1 MSIRRMA
8 AISAIAVMTFAAC
21 SGGGSSAAPS
31 EAASAAAP
39 SAEASAAESA
49 AASEG
54 TAACKVG
61 VSWNNFKEERWAKW
75 DEPSIKEVVEA
86 AGGSYV
92 GTDAGSSVEKQATD
106 VEQLITDGANVII
119 ILAQDGT
126 AIQPTVQAAVDQGIP
141 VIAYDRLIENDKA
154 FYITFDNP
162 LVGQLMAE
170 EIVKVVPA
178 GNYVIIKGNSADANS
193 DFLRS
198 GIEKVI
204 GAAVTS
210 GDIKIV
216 GEDYTDNWDAAIA
229 QTTMEQFLTAEN
241 NEIDAAVVLNDGM
254 AGGVVAAL
262 KGQGLDG
269 KVPVTGQDADKAALN
284 RVALGTQLVSVGK
297 DARILGAA
305 AGKAAVEL
313 CAGTALADVTGAVQF
328 ETPVE
333 KISMSSIFLR
343 PEPITKANLQTA
355 VDNGWV
361 TLEDLCKDVPAGSV
375 PPC

>member
-31 EAASAAAP
+31 EAASVAP
-39 SAEASAAESA
+39 SVAPSAAESA

-75 DEPSIKEVVEA
+75 DEPAIKEVVEA

-92 GTDAGSSVEKQATD
+92 GTDAGSSAEKQATD

-126 AIQPTVQAAVDQGIP
+126 AIQPTVQSAVDQGIP
-141 VIAYDRLIENDKA
+141 VIAYDRLIENADA
-154 FYITFDNP
+154 AYVTFDNP

-170 EIVKVVPA
+170 EIVKVVPE

-198 GIEKVI
+198 GIERVI
-204 GAAVTS
+204 GDSVAS
-210 GDIKIV
+210 GAIKIV

-229 QTTMEQFLTAEN
+229 QTTMEQYLTAEN
-241 NEIDAAVVLNDGM
+241 NDIDAAIVLNDGM

-297 DARILGAA
+297 DARLLGAA
-305 AGKAAVEL
+305 AGEMAVQL
-313 CAGTALADVTGAVQF
+313 CGGTALADLEGAVQF
-328 ETPVE
+328 ETPQQ
-333 KISMSSIFLR
+333 KIMMSSVFLQ
-343 PEPITKANLQTA
+343 PEPITKANLQKA
-355 VDNGWV
+355 IDNGWV
-361 TLEDLCKDVPAGSV
+361 TQEELCKDVPAGSV

>member
-1 MSIRRMA
+1 MLKSR
-8 AISAIAVMTFAAC
+8 VLVL
-21 SGGGSSAAPS
+21 
-31 EAASAAAP
+31 AASAMIVAAACNSGSGASVAP
-39 SAEASAAESA
+39 SGGSAA
-49 AASEG
+49 G
-54 TAACKVG
+54 CKVG

-92 GTDAGSSVEKQATD
+92 GTDAGSSAEKQATD
-106 VEQLITDGANVII
+106 VEQLITDGAKVII

-126 AIQPTVQAAVDQGIP
+126 AIQPTVKAAVDQGIP
-141 VIAYDRLIENDKA
+141 VIAYDRLIENEKA

-170 EIVKVVPA
+170 EMIKVVPK

-204 GAAVTS
+204 GASVAS

-229 QTTMEQFLTAEN
+229 QTTMEQYLTAEDN
-241 NEIDAAVVLNDGM
+241 KIDAALVLNDGM

-297 DARILGAA
+297 DARLLGAE
-305 AGKAAVEL
+305 AGKVAVQL
-313 CAGTALADVTGAVQF
+313 CAGTALADVEGAVQF
-328 ETPVE
+328 ETPE
-333 KISMSSIFLR
+333 SKIKMSSVFLS
-343 PEPITKANLQTA
+343 PEPITQANLQDA
-355 VDNGWV
+355 IDNEWV
-361 TLEDLCKDVPAGSV
+361 TKEELCKDVPAGSV

>member
-1 MSIRRMA
+1 MHIRRLAAVIGAA
-8 AISAIAVMTFAAC
+8 AIVFAGCSSTASPAA
-21 SGGGSSAAPS
+21 SGGGAGGSQSAA
-31 EAASAAAP
+31 
-39 SAEASAAESA
+39 
-49 AASEG
+49 G
-54 TAACKVG
+54 CKVG

-75 DEPSIKEVVEA
+75 DEPNIKKVVEG

-92 GTDAGSSVEKQATD
+92 GTDAGSSAEKQATD
-106 VEQLITDGANVII
+106 VEQLITDGAKVII
-119 ILAQDGT
+119 ILAQDGK

-141 VIAYDRLIENDKA
+141 VIAYDRLIENEKA

-162 LVGQLMAE
+162 LVGELMAK
-170 EIVKVVPA
+170 EIVKVVPK

-204 GAAVTS
+204 GPLVTS

-229 QTTMEQFLTAEN
+229 QTTMEQFLTAEDN
-241 NEIDAAVVLNDGM
+241 KIDAAIVLNDGM

-297 DARILGAA
+297 DARLLGAA
-305 AGKAAVEL
+305 AGTAAVAL
-313 CAGTALADVTGAVQF
+313 CAGTPLADVAGAVQF
-328 ETPVE
+328 ETPE
-333 KISMSSIFLR
+333 KKIKMSSIFLQ
-343 PEPITKANLQTA
+343 PEPITKANLQKA
-355 VDNGWV
+355 IDNEWV
-361 TLEDLCKDVPAGSV
+361 TKEELCKDVPAGSV

>member
-1 MSIRRMA
+1 MSIRRVA
-8 AISAIAVMTFAAC
+8 ALSLSAVLLLAAC
-21 SGGGSSAAPS
+21 STGGGASSAP
-31 EAASAAAP
+31 
-39 SAEASAAESA
+39 SA
-49 AASEG
+49 AASAP
-54 TAACKVG
+54 AASEPAASASGSAAAADCKVG

-75 DEPSIKEVVEA
+75 DEPNIKQVVEG

-92 GTDAGSSVEKQATD
+92 GTDAGSSAEKQATD
-106 VEQLITDGANVII
+106 VEQLITDGAKVII

-141 VIAYDRLIENDKA
+141 VIAYDRLIENEKA

-170 EIVKVVPA
+170 EIIKVVPK

-204 GAAVTS
+204 GPSVTS

-229 QTTMEQFLTAEN
+229 QTTMEQFLTAEDN
-241 NEIDAAVVLNDGM
+241 KIDAAIVLNDGM

-297 DARILGAA
+297 DARLLGAA
-305 AGKAAVEL
+305 AGTAAVAL
-313 CAGTALADVTGAVQF
+313 CSGTALADVAGAVQF
-328 ETPVE
+328 ETPE
-333 KISMSSIFLR
+333 KKIMMSSIFLQ

-355 VDNGWV
+355 IDNEWA
-361 TLEDLCKDVPAGSV
+361 TKEELCKDVPAGSV

>member
-1 MSIRRMA
+1 MGIRRLAGLAGIA
-8 AISAIAVMTFAAC
+8 AVLTAAC
-21 SGGGSSAAPS
+21 SGVGAPAGSP
-31 EAASAAAP
+31 AASAAA
-39 SAEASAAESA
+39 SGGA
-49 AASEG
+49 
-54 TAACKVG
+54 TAADCKVG

-75 DEPSIKEVVEA
+75 DEPAIKEVVEG

-92 GTDAGSSVEKQATD
+92 GVDAGSSAEKQATD

-141 VIAYDRLIENDKA
+141 VIAYDRLIENEKA

-170 EIVKVVPA
+170 EIIKVVPS
-178 GNYVIIKGNSADANS
+178 GKYVIIKGNSADANS
-193 DFLRS
+193 DFLRE
-198 GIEKVI
+198 GIERVI
-204 GAAVTS
+204 GEKVAS
-210 GDIKIV
+210 GDIEIV

-229 QTTMEQFLTAEN
+229 QTTMEQYLTAEN
-241 NEIDAAVVLNDGM
+241 NEIDAALVLNDGM

-297 DARILGAA
+297 DARLLGAA
-305 AGKAAVEL
+305 AGTAAVAL
-313 CAGTALADVTGAVQF
+313 CAGIALDQVPDAVQF
-328 ETPVE
+328 ETPE
-333 KISMSSIFLR
+333 KKIKMSSIFLA
-343 PEPITKANLQTA
+343 PEPITKANLQKA
-355 VDNGWV
+355 IDNGWV
-361 TLEDLCKDVPAGSV
+361 TKEELCKDVPAGSV

>member
-1 MSIRRMA
+1 MLKSRALVLA
-8 AISAIAVMTFAAC
+8 AGVMIVAAAC
-21 SGGGSSAAPS
+21 NSGSGSSAAPS
-31 EAASAAAP
+31 GGAAAD
-39 SAEASAAESA
+39 
-49 AASEG
+49 
-54 TAACKVG
+54 CKVG

-92 GTDAGSSVEKQATD
+92 GTDAGSSAEKQATD
-106 VEQLITDGANVII
+106 VEQLITDGADVVI

-126 AIQPTVQAAVDQGIP
+126 AIQPTVQAAVDQDIP
-141 VIAYDRLIENDKA
+141 VIAYDRLIENEKA

-170 EIVKVVPA
+170 EMIKVVPK

-229 QTTMEQFLTAEN
+229 QTTMEQYLTAEN
-241 NEIDAAVVLNDGM
+241 NEIDAAIVLNDGM

-297 DARILGAA
+297 DARLLGAE
-305 AGKAAVEL
+305 AGKVAVQL
-313 CAGTALADVTGAVQF
+313 CAGTALADVEGAVEF
-328 ETPVE
+328 ETPTD
-333 KISMSSIFLR
+333 KIKMSSVFLA
-343 PEPITKANLQTA
+343 PEPITQANLQDA
-355 VDNGWV
+355 IDNEWV
-361 TLEDLCKDVPAGSV
+361 TKEELCKDVPAGSV
-375 PPC
+375 APC

>member
-1 MSIRRMA
+1 MNIRRLA
-8 AISAIAVMTFAAC
+8 ASAAVTAVFVGAC
-21 SGGGSSAAPS
+21 SSGGGGATTAP
-31 EAASAAAP
+31 SAAAP
-39 SAEASAAESA
+39 SGGAA
-49 AASEG
+49 G
-54 TAACKVG
+54 CKVG

-75 DEPSIKEVVEA
+75 DEPAIKEVVEA
-86 AGGSYV
+86 AGGTYV
-92 GTDAGSSVEKQATD
+92 GNDAGSSAEKQATN
-106 VEQLITDGANVII
+106 VEQLITDGAKVLI

-126 AIQPTVQAAVDQGIP
+126 AIQPTVQAAVDRGIP
-141 VIAYDRLIENDKA
+141 VIAYDRLIENEKA

-170 EIVKVVPA
+170 EMMKVKDK
-178 GNYVIIKGNSADANS
+178 GNFVIIKGNSADANS

-204 GAAVTS
+204 GDKVKS

-216 GEDYTDNWDAAIA
+216 GESYTDNWDAAKA
-229 QTTMEQFLTAEN
+229 QATMEQYLTAEDN
-241 NEIDAAVVLNDGM
+241 KIDAALVLNDGM

-297 DARILGAA
+297 DARVLGAA
-305 AGKAAVEL
+305 AGKAAVAL
-313 CAGTALADVTGAVQF
+313 CGGTALADVPGAVQF
-328 ETPVE
+328 ETPE
-333 KISMSSIFLR
+333 KKIKMSSIFLA
-343 PEPITKANLQTA
+343 PEPITKANLQKA
-355 VDNGWV
+355 IDNGWV
-361 TLEDLCKDVPAGSV
+361 TQADLCKDVPAGSV

>member
-1 MSIRRMA
+1 M
-8 AISAIAVMTFAAC
+8 
-21 SGGGSSAAPS
+21 
-31 EAASAAAP
+31 
-39 SAEASAAESA
+39 
-49 AASEG
+49 
-54 TAACKVG
+54 
-61 VSWNNFKEERWAKW
+61 SWNNFKEERWAKW
-75 DEPSIKEVVEA
+75 DEPNIKQVVEA

-92 GTDAGSSVEKQATD
+92 GTDAGSSAEKQATD
-106 VEQLITDGANVII
+106 VEQLITDGAKVII

-141 VIAYDRLIENDKA
+141 VIAYDRLIENEKA

-162 LVGQLMAE
+162 LVGELMAE
-170 EIVKVVPA
+170 EIVKVVPK

-204 GAAVTS
+204 GASVTS

-229 QTTMEQFLTAEN
+229 QTTMEQFLTAEDN
-241 NEIDAAVVLNDGM
+241 KIDAAIVLNDGM

-297 DARILGAA
+297 DARLLGAA
-305 AGKAAVEL
+305 AGTAAVAL
-313 CAGTALADVTGAVQF
+313 CAKHRRLPTSQ
-328 ETPVE
+328 TP
-333 KISMSSIFLR
+333 SSSR
-343 PEPITKANLQTA
+343 PPRRR
-355 VDNGWV
+355 
-361 TLEDLCKDVPAGSV
+361 SR
-375 PPC
+375 

>member
-1 MSIRRMA
+1 MNIRRLA
-8 AISAIAVMTFAAC
+8 ALAGASAVLVGAC
-21 SGGGSSAAPS
+21 SSGGGAAT
-31 EAASAAAP
+31 AAP
-39 SAEASAAESA
+39 SAAASAGA
-49 AASEG
+49 AG
-54 TAACKVG
+54 CKVG

-75 DEPSIKEVVEA
+75 DEPAIKEVVEG
-86 AGGSYV
+86 AGGTYV
-92 GTDAGSSVEKQATD
+92 GTDAGSSAEKQATD
-106 VEQLITDGANVII
+106 VEQLITDGAKVII

-126 AIQPTVQAAVDQGIP
+126 AIQPTVQAAVDRGIP
-141 VIAYDRLIENDKA
+141 VIAYDRLIENEKA

-170 EIVKVVPA
+170 EIVKVVPK

-204 GAAVTS
+204 GDSVKS

-229 QTTMEQFLTAEN
+229 QTTMEQFLTAEDN
-241 NEIDAAVVLNDGM
+241 KIDAAIVLNDGM

-297 DARILGAA
+297 DARVLGAA
-305 AGKAAVEL
+305 AGKAAVAL
-313 CAGTALADVTGAVQF
+313 CAGTALASVPDAVQF
-328 ETPVE
+328 ETPAK
-333 KISMSSIFLR
+333 KIKMSSIFLA
-343 PEPITKANLQTA
+343 PEPITKANLQKA
-355 VDNGWV
+355 IDNGWV
-361 TLEDLCKDVPAGSV
+361 TKEDLCKDVPAGSV

>member
-1 MSIRRMA
+1 MHVRKLA
-8 AISAIAVMTFAAC
+8 ALAGAAAVLVGACSTGTTATPAGSAAA
-21 SGGGSSAAPS
+21 SGGGSAA
-31 EAASAAAP
+31 
-39 SAEASAAESA
+39 
-49 AASEG
+49 G
-54 TAACKVG
+54 CKVG

-75 DEPSIKEVVEA
+75 DEPAIKQVVEG
-86 AGGSYV
+86 AGGTYV
-92 GTDAGSSVEKQATD
+92 GNDAGSSAEKQATN
-106 VEQLITDGANVII
+106 VEQLITDGAKVII

-126 AIQPTVQAAVDQGIP
+126 AIQPTVQAAVDRGIP
-141 VIAYDRLIENDKA
+141 VIAYDRLIENEKA
-154 FYITFDNP
+154 FYVTFDNP
-162 LVGQLMAE
+162 LVGELMAR
-170 EIVKVVPA
+170 EIIKVVPK

-204 GAAVTS
+204 GDSVKS

-216 GEDYTDNWDAAIA
+216 GESYTDNWDAAKA
-229 QTTMEQFLTAEN
+229 QATMEQYLTAEDN
-241 NEIDAAVVLNDGM
+241 KIDAAVVLNDGM

-305 AGKAAVEL
+305 AGAAAVAL
-313 CAGTALADVTGAVQF
+313 CSGIALDKVPDAVQF
-328 ETPVE
+328 ETPE
-333 KISMSSIFLR
+333 KKIKMSSIFLP
-343 PEPITKANLQTA
+343 PEPITKANLQKA
-355 VDNGWV
+355 IDNGWI
-361 TLEDLCKDVPAGSV
+361 TKEDLCKDVPAGSV

>member
-1 MSIRRMA
+1 MHVRKLA
-8 AISAIAVMTFAAC
+8 ALAGAAAVLVGAC
-21 SGGGSSAAPS
+21 STGGGSSTP
-31 EAASAAAP
+31 AASAG
-39 SAEASAAESA
+39 SSASA
-49 AASEG
+49 G
-54 TAACKVG
+54 GCKVG

-75 DEPSIKEVVEA
+75 DEPSIKQVVEA
-86 AGGSYV
+86 AGGTYE
-92 GTDAGSSVEKQATD
+92 GNDAGSSAEKQATN
-106 VEQLITDGANVII
+106 VEQLITNGAKVLI

-126 AIQPTVQAAVDQGIP
+126 AIQPTVQAAIDRGIP
-141 VIAYDRLIENDKA
+141 VIAYDRLIENEKA

-170 EIVKVVPA
+170 EMVKVVPK

-204 GAAVTS
+204 GDKVKS

-216 GEDYTDNWDAAIA
+216 GESYTDNWDAAKA
-229 QTTMEQFLTAEN
+229 QATMEQYLTAEN
-241 NEIDAAVVLNDGM
+241 NKIDAALVLNDGM

-297 DARILGAA
+297 DARLLGAG
-305 AGKAAVEL
+305 AGKVAVEL
-313 CAGTALADVTGAVQF
+313 CAGKALKDVTGAVDF
-328 ETPVE
+328 TTPAK
-333 KISMSSIFLR
+333 KINMSSVFLK

-355 VDNGWV
+355 IDNGWV
-361 TLEDLCKDVPAGSV
+361 TKEDLCKDVPAGSV

>member
-1 MSIRRMA
+1 MNIRRLA
-8 AISAIAVMTFAAC
+8 ASAAVTAVFVGAC
-21 SGGGSSAAPS
+21 SSGGGGATTAP
-31 EAASAAAP
+31 SAAAP
-39 SAEASAAESA
+39 SGGAA
-49 AASEG
+49 G
-54 TAACKVG
+54 CKVG

-75 DEPSIKEVVEA
+75 DEPAIKKEVEA
-86 AGGSYV
+86 AGGTYV
-92 GTDAGSSVEKQATD
+92 GNDAGSSAEKQATN
-106 VEQLITDGANVII
+106 VEQLITDGAKVLI

-126 AIQPTVQAAVDQGIP
+126 AIQPTVQAAVDRGIP
-141 VIAYDRLIENDKA
+141 VIAYDRLIENEKA
-154 FYITFDNP
+154 FYVTFDNP

-170 EIVKVVPA
+170 EIIKVVPK

-204 GAAVTS
+204 GDSVKS

-216 GEDYTDNWDAAIA
+216 GESYTDNWEAAKA
-229 QTTMEQFLTAEN
+229 QATMEQYLTAEDN
-241 NEIDAAVVLNDGM
+241 KIDAAVVLNDGM

-297 DARILGAA
+297 DARVLGAA
-305 AGKAAVEL
+305 AGKAAVAL
-313 CAGTALADVTGAVQF
+313 CGGTALADVPGAVQF
-328 ETPVE
+328 ETPE
-333 KISMSSIFLR
+333 KKIKMSSIFLA
-343 PEPITKANLQTA
+343 PEPITKANLQKA
-355 VDNGWV
+355 IDNGWV
-361 TLEDLCKDVPAGSV
+361 TQADLCKDVPAGSV

>member
-1 MSIRRMA
+1 MHIRRLA
-8 AISAIAVMTFAAC
+8 AVIGAAAVVFAGCSSTSSPAP
-21 SGGGSSAAPS
+21 SGGGAGGSQSAA
-31 EAASAAAP
+31 
-39 SAEASAAESA
+39 
-49 AASEG
+49 G
-54 TAACKVG
+54 CKVG

-75 DEPSIKEVVEA
+75 DEPAIKEVVEA
-86 AGGSYV
+86 AGGTYT
-92 GTDAGSSVEKQATD
+92 GTDAGSSAEKQATD
-106 VEQLITDGANVII
+106 VEQLITDGAKVLI

-141 VIAYDRLIENDKA
+141 VIAYDRLIENEKA

-162 LVGQLMAE
+162 LVGELMAK
-170 EIVKVVPA
+170 EIVKVVPK

-193 DFLRS
+193 DFLRG

-204 GAAVTS
+204 GPLVTS

-229 QTTMEQFLTAEN
+229 QTTMEQYLTAEN
-241 NEIDAAVVLNDGM
+241 NDIDAALVLNDGM
-254 AGGVVAAL
+254 ACGVVAAL

-297 DARILGAA
+297 DARLLGAA
-305 AGKAAVEL
+305 AGAAAVAL
-313 CAGTALADVTGAVQF
+313 CAGTPLADVPDAVQF
-328 ETPVE
+328 ETPE
-333 KISMSSIFLR
+333 KKIKMSSIFLT
-343 PEPITKANLQTA
+343 PEPITQANLQDA
-355 VDNGWV
+355 IDNEWI
-361 TLEDLCKDVPAGSV
+361 TKEELCKDVPAGSV

>member
-1 MSIRRMA
+1 MSKRRMVA
-8 AISAIAVMTFAAC
+8 LSLSGVLALAAC
-21 SGGGSSAAPS
+21 TSTGGGAATSAPSSAAPS
-31 EAASAAAP
+31 ESAGASASASGSAAA
-39 SAEASAAESA
+39 
-49 AASEG
+49 
-54 TAACKVG
+54 TDCKVG

-75 DEPSIKEVVEA
+75 DEPNIKQVVEA

-92 GTDAGSSVEKQATD
+92 GTDAGSSAEKQATD
-106 VEQLITDGANVII
+106 VEQLITDGAKVII

-126 AIQPTVQAAVDQGIP
+126 AIQPTVQSAVDQGIP
-141 VIAYDRLIENDKA
+141 VIAYDRLIENEKA

-170 EIVKVVPA
+170 EIVKVVPK

-204 GAAVTS
+204 GPSVTS

-229 QTTMEQFLTAEN
+229 QTTMEQYLTAQN
-241 NEIDAAVVLNDGM
+241 NDIDAAIVLNDGM

-297 DARILGAA
+297 DARLLGAA
-305 AGKAAVEL
+305 AGAAAVAL
-313 CAGTALADVTGAVQF
+313 CAGTPLAEVPDAVQF
-328 ETPVE
+328 ETPQK
-333 KISMSSIFLR
+333 KIMMSSIFLQ
-343 PEPITKANLQTA
+343 PEPITKANLQKA
-355 VDNGWV
+355 IDNEWV
-361 TLEDLCKDVPAGSV
+361 TKEELCKDVPAGSV
-375 PPC
+375 APC

>member
-1 MSIRRMA
+1 MHIRRLAAVIGAA
-8 AISAIAVMTFAAC
+8 AIAFTACTSTGTSSPAA
-21 SGGGSSAAPS
+21 SGGGGGGSQSAA
-31 EAASAAAP
+31 
-39 SAEASAAESA
+39 
-49 AASEG
+49 G
-54 TAACKVG
+54 CKVG

-75 DEPSIKEVVEA
+75 DEPSIKAVVEG

-92 GTDAGSSVEKQATD
+92 GTDAGSSAEKQATD
-106 VEQLITDGANVII
+106 VEQLITDGAKVII

-141 VIAYDRLIENDKA
+141 VIAYDRLIENEKA

-162 LVGQLMAE
+162 LVGELMAK
-170 EIVKVVPA
+170 EIVKVVPK

-204 GAAVTS
+204 GPSVTS

-229 QTTMEQFLTAEN
+229 QTTMEQYLTAEDN
-241 NEIDAAVVLNDGM
+241 KIDAAIVLNDGM

-297 DARILGAA
+297 DARVLGAA
-305 AGKAAVEL
+305 AGTAAVAL
-313 CAGTALADVTGAVQF
+313 CAGTPLADVPDAVQF
-328 ETPVE
+328 ETPE
-333 KISMSSIFLR
+333 KKIKMSSIFLS
-343 PEPITKANLQTA
+343 PEPITKANLQDA
-355 VDNGWV
+355 IDNEWV
-361 TLEDLCKDVPAGSV
+361 TKEELCKDVPAGSV

>member
-1 MSIRRMA
+1 MSIRKMA

-31 EAASAAAP
+31 EAASAAP
-39 SAEASAAESA
+39 SAAASEAPSA

-54 TAACKVG
+54 AAACKVG

-75 DEPSIKEVVEA
+75 DEPAIKEVVEA

-92 GTDAGSSVEKQATD
+92 GTDAGSSAEKQATD

-141 VIAYDRLIENDKA
+141 VIAYDRLIENEKA

-170 EIVKVVPA
+170 EIIKVVPE

-204 GAAVTS
+204 GASVAS
-210 GDIKIV
+210 GAIKIV

-229 QTTMEQFLTAEN
+229 QTTMEQYLTAEN
-241 NEIDAAVVLNDGM
+241 NDIQAAVVLNDGM

-297 DARILGAA
+297 DARVLGAA

-313 CAGTALADVTGAVQF
+313 CAGTALADVAGAVQF
-328 ETPVE
+328 ETPVQ
-333 KISMSSIFLR
+333 KIMMSSIFLR
-343 PEPITKANLQTA
+343 PEPITQANLQTA

-361 TLEDLCKDVPAGSV
+361 TLEDLCKDVTAGSV

>member
-1 MSIRRMA
+1 MQIRRLA
-8 AISAIAVMTFAAC
+8 AVI
-21 SGGGSSAAPS
+21 
-31 EAASAAAP
+31 
-39 SAEASAAESA
+39 
-49 AASEG
+49 G
-54 TAACKVG
+54 TAAIVFAGCTSAASPGASGGAGGSQSAAGCKVG

-75 DEPSIKEVVEA
+75 DEPNIKKVVEA
-86 AGGSYV
+86 AGGTYE
-92 GTDAGSSVEKQATD
+92 GTDAGSSAEKQATD
-106 VEQLITDGANVII
+106 VEQLITNGAKVVI

-141 VIAYDRLIENDKA
+141 VIAYDRLIENEKA

-170 EIVKVVPA
+170 EIIKVVPK

-193 DFLRS
+193 DFLRE
-198 GIEKVI
+198 GIERVI
-204 GAAVTS
+204 GDAVAS

-241 NEIDAAVVLNDGM
+241 NNIDAAIVLNDGM

-297 DARILGAA
+297 DARLLGAA
-305 AGKAAVEL
+305 AGAAAVAL
-313 CAGTALADVTGAVQF
+313 CAGVPLDQVPDAVQF
-328 ETPVE
+328 ETPE
-333 KISMSSIFLR
+333 KKIKMSSIFLQ
-343 PEPITKANLQTA
+343 PEPITKANLQKA
-355 VDNGWV
+355 IDNEWI
-361 TLEDLCKDVPAGSV
+361 TKEELCKDVTPGSV

>member
-1 MSIRRMA
+1 M
-8 AISAIAVMTFAAC
+8 
-21 SGGGSSAAPS
+21 
-31 EAASAAAP
+31 
-39 SAEASAAESA
+39 
-49 AASEG
+49 
-54 TAACKVG
+54 
-61 VSWNNFKEERWAKW
+61 
-75 DEPSIKEVVEA
+75 
-86 AGGSYV
+86 
-92 GTDAGSSVEKQATD
+92 
-106 VEQLITDGANVII
+106 
-119 ILAQDGT
+119 
-126 AIQPTVQAAVDQGIP
+126 QAAVDQGIP
-141 VIAYDRLIENDKA
+141 VIAYDRLIENEKA

-170 EIVKVVPA
+170 EIIKVVPK

-204 GAAVTS
+204 GASVTS

-241 NEIDAAVVLNDGM
+241 NEIDAAIVLNDGM

-297 DARILGAA
+297 DARVLGAA

-328 ETPVE
+328 ETPE
-333 KISMSSIFLR
+333 KKINDELDLPRARAHHPGQPPDGHRQRMGHQGRALQGRARRVRRRPARDQPQRGQSSR
-343 PEPITKANLQTA
+343 PAPHVSEQGASPSRAVRDPLDEP
-355 VDNGWV
+355 
-361 TLEDLCKDVPAGSV
+361 EHRRRRP
-375 PPC
+375 